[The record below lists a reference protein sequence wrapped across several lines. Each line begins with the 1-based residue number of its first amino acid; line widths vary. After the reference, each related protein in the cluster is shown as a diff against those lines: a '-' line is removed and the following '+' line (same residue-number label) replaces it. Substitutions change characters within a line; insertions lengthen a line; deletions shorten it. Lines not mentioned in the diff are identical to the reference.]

1 MTYLGMVGPWQWI
14 IILLAFS
21 GIIFTIIALIDILK
35 SEFSGNNKI
44 VWTLV
49 VLFLNLFG
57 ALLYFA
63 IGRNQKVKNQQI

>member
-1 MTYLGMVGPWQWI
+1 MTYLGMIGIWQII